1 MVRRPFFPL
10 LKMSKRCSMQA
21 NCGNHSAK
29 PRASA
34 AWIAIATLFSISGC
48 SRTGQS
54 AVSQTGS
61 PQTLEA
67 IVRDFVDEH
76 RLPGLAAGVWRR
88 GEVILRM
95 GVGHQGGSGS
105 PVMDGETVF
114 HLASVT
120 KPFVATAVMQLVDEG
135 RMCLDCP
142 LRRYLPYFSMNGPGA
157 EGITIR
163 QILTHTAGLGDTSDF
178 RWTTPEYDDGAVE
191 RYVRSLAPLRL
202 DFVPGSSWRY
212 SNRGFDVLA
221 DAIAKADSMPFEAV
235 IQRRILTP
243 LGMRRSTLLMSDID
257 SARMAVGHRRDG
269 TPVGYYPYNRRH
281 AGSSTLHS
289 TLDDMLRWAAANL
302 RRGAVDQRRL
312 LPASA
317 YDELWRPQHD
327 IRAIVAE
334 QTRRA
339 GYAFPY
345 DSMAIGL
352 SWFLPVEHGRQ
363 LVYHS
368 GSDPGFA
375 SNVLLSPAEEIGV
388 VVLINGS
395 GADPR
400 ALSRDLLAAAR
411 EGRSS
416 GRLSLRRRDAARSA
430 QTR

>member
-1 MVRRPFFPL
+1 MAL
-10 LKMSKRCSMQA
+10 LPNERCSM
-21 NCGNHSAK
+21 
-29 PRASA
+29 
-34 AWIAIATLFSISGC
+34 WIVIGALCSVVGC
-48 SRTGQS
+48 SRTGPP
-54 AVSQTGS
+54 AVSQSGT
-61 PQTLEA
+61 PQALEA
-67 IVRDFVDEH
+67 IARDFAEQH

-88 GEVILRM
+88 GEVILRL
-95 GVGHQGGSGS
+95 GVGYQAGAGS
-105 PVMDGETVF
+105 PPIDGQTVF
-114 HLASVT
+114 HIASVT

-142 LRRYLPYFSMNGPGA
+142 LRRYLPYFSMEGPGA
-157 EGITIR
+157 DQITVR
-163 QILTHTAGLGDTSDF
+163 QILTHTAGMGDTSDF

-202 DFVPGSSWRY
+202 DFAPGTDWRY

-221 DAIAKADSMPFEAV
+221 DAIAKTAGLPFEAV
-235 IQRRILTP
+235 IQQRILIP

-257 SARMAVGHRRDG
+257 SARMAIGHRRDG
-269 TPVGYYPYNRRH
+269 TAVGYYPYNRRH

-302 RRGAVDQRRL
+302 GRGTLDQQRI

-317 YDELWRPQHD
+317 YDELWRPYRD
-327 IRAIVAE
+327 IRTTIAE
-334 QTRRA
+334 QVRRA
-339 GYAFPY
+339 GYEFPY

-352 SWFLPVEHGRQ
+352 SWFLPVDRGRQ

-375 SNVLLSPAEEIGV
+375 SNILLSPADQIGV

-400 ALSRDLLAAAR
+400 ALSRELLNAA
-411 EGRSS
+411 S
-416 GRLSLRRRDAARSA
+416 
-430 QTR
+430 QNK